1 MKNSIKH
8 TNKILSVLFAFLFIS
23 LNIQADDISSKEIKV
38 SGIVQDQTGV
48 ELPGVSISVKGIDK
62 GTITNAS
69 GEFSI
74 MVSPDATLI
83 VSFVGMET
91 KEIAV
96 KGRRN
101 IVIVLKESS
110 VLTSMI
116 EKFCSQ
122 ALRKPLLSSWTTIM
136 LFNT

>member
-1 MKNSIKH
+1 
-8 TNKILSVLFAFLFIS
+8 
-23 LNIQADDISSKEIKV
+23 
-38 SGIVQDQTGV
+38 
-48 ELPGVSISVKGIDK
+48 
-62 GTITNAS
+62 
-69 GEFSI
+69 

-110 VLTSMI
+110 VLLDEVVAI
-116 EKFCSQ
+116 GYGNNQ
-122 ALRKPLLSSWTTIM
+122 GY
-136 LFNT
+136 